1 MTSSK
6 IELPGEVKS
15 DPAALMASLQ
25 LMPSPVPDL
34 EIKYTKIF
42 INNEWQTSVSSKTFP
57 VYNPSNGE
65 KICHVQEAEKADTD
79 KAVQAA
85 RLAFT
90 LGSVWRRM
98 DASERGRLLDKLADL
113 VERDRTILAT
123 LESVNGGKPFLQ
135 AFYVDLQGVIKT
147 LRYFAGWADK
157 IHGMTIPVDGDY
169 FTFTKHEPIG
179 VCGQIIPWNFPLLM
193 MAWKIAPALCCGNT
207 VVIKP
212 AEQTPLS
219 SLYMGAL
226 IKEWNFPLLMMAW
239 KIAPALCCGNTV
251 VIKPAEQTPLSSL
264 YMGALIK
271 EAGFPPGVVNILPGY
286 GPTAGAAI
294 AFHMGID
301 KVAFTGSTEHV
312 LHSAIKSSL
321 TPRFC
326 VVPNWFSTA
335 VNTGPS
341 NNTLPC
347 VSLFP
352 VDYAVEQAHQGV
364 FFNQGQCCTAGSRVF
379 VEESIYDEFVRKS
392 VERAKRRIVGNPFDP
407 TTEQGP
413 QIDKEQYSKILAL
426 IQSGIS
432 EGAKLECGGKALG
445 RKGFYIEPTVFSNV
459 KDEMRIA
466 KEEIFGPVQQILK
479 FKTMDEAIER
489 ANSTEYG
496 LVAAVF
502 TRDINKAMTVS
513 AAMHAGTVWINCYN
527 ALNVQSPFGGFK
539 MSGNGREMGEYGLR
553 EYSEVKTITMKIH
566 QKNS

>member
-1 MTSSK
+1 MSLTPGLYTQEGTQSPNQKSSGKISGQIAIDNRGTMTSSK

-25 LMPSPVPDL
+25 LIPSPVPDL

-42 INNEWQTSVSSKTFP
+42 INNEWQTSVSGKTFP

-226 IKEWNFPLLMMAW
+226 IKE
-239 KIAPALCCGNTV
+239 
-251 VIKPAEQTPLSSL
+251 
-264 YMGALIK
+264 
-271 EAGFPPGVVNILPGY
+271 AGFPPGVVNILPGY

-301 KVAFTGSTEHV
+301 KVAFTGSTEV
-312 LHSAIKSSL
+312 GKLIQEAAGRSNLKRVTLELGGKS
-321 TPRFC
+321 
-326 VVPNWFSTA
+326 PNIIFA
-335 VNTGPS
+335 DAD
-341 NNTLPC
+341 L
-347 VSLFP
+347 
-352 VDYAVEQAHQGV
+352 DYAVEQAHQGV